1 VPPDTPATISSPRR
15 TLDAILKAAEV
26 DDATWGSTTAMNLPA
41 LTTTPREMAAALD
54 RVAGAGTSDLIDW
67 EVDPTIAA
75 IVETWPWKV
84 VPRRAER
91 LGLTPEESFDDI
103 IRAYMEDTGKQ
114 PR

>member
-1 VPPDTPATISSPRR
+1 
-15 TLDAILKAAEV
+15 
-26 DDATWGSTTAMNLPA
+26 MNLPA

-67 EVDPTIAA
+67 EIDPTIAA
-75 IVETWPWKV
+75 IVETWPPKV
-84 VPRRAER
+84 VTRRAAR

-103 IRAYMEDTGKQ
+103 VRAYMEDTGKQ